1 MLSSDATDRVLL
13 LSPVDPSGPPGGRE
27 MLGRTNLGLLRD
39 LLGDRLFLIKPAKT
53 VSAYR
58 DAWRG
63 HVDGVDAAF
72 IAELIDRIDARGITQ
87 LFVDGSNFGAAVAA
101 VKHARPMVR
110 IVTFFHNVEA
120 RFFLG
125 SLRMRRSLRA
135 LGVLAA
141 NYVAERKAVRASD
154 VLVCLSERDSAGLR
168 RLYGRAADAIAPIVL
183 QDRGAGSIAP
193 PPTGRPYALFVGGGF
208 YANIAGIRWFA
219 RHVPPRIDLPV
230 KVVGRGMDELG
241 PEFAAID
248 GVTLVGAVDDLAP
261 WYAGAALVIAPIF
274 DGSGMKTKVAEAL
287 MHGKHVAGTAEA
299 FSGYADDVIA
309 ANALCADA
317 DAFVTAIKRTA
328 YPAWD
333 PAMRALYERDHSP
346 DAARAR
352 LARILGLPGQAS
364 IS

>member
-1 MLSSDATDRVLL
+1 MSSAPATDRVLL
-13 LSPVDPSGPPGGRE
+13 LSPVDPHGPPGGRE
-27 MLGRTNLGLLRD
+27 MLSRTNLVLLGE
-39 LLGDRLFLIKPAKT
+39 LLGDGLRLIRPTRT
-53 VSAYR
+53 VSGYR

-63 HVDGVDAAF
+63 YVDGVDAAF
-72 IAELIDRIDARGITQ
+72 IAELLARIAADGITQ

-101 VKHARPMVR
+101 VKRACPHVR

-120 RFFLG
+120 RFFWG
-125 SLRMRRSLRA
+125 SLRLRRNLKA

-168 RLYGRAADAIAPIVL
+168 RLYGRGADAIAPIVL
-183 QDRGAGSIAP
+183 QDMAASGPVAIPLATQG
-193 PPTGRPYALFVGGGF
+193 YLLFVGGGF

-219 RHVPPRIDLPV
+219 RAVAPRLDRDV
-230 KVVGRGMDELG
+230 MVVGRGMDELADA
-241 PEFAAID
+241 FAAIPN
-248 GVTLVGAVDDLAP
+248 VTLVGAVDDLAP

-287 MHGKHVAGTAEA
+287 MFGKHVAGTTEA
-299 FSGYADDVIA
+299 FSGYAPDVVA
-309 ANALCADA
+309 ANLPCADA
-317 DAFVTAIKRTA
+317 DAFVAGVGRA
-328 YPAWD
+328 NYPAWD

-352 LARILGLPGQAS
+352 LAAVLGLSAAA
-364 IS
+364 